1 MCLSEKY
8 IPQFAMQFPGLRMD
22 QDLWARPIQSGCL
35 SRSAFWSKCPVATTN
50 EDWNEDLL
58 REATLGNF
66 KISYTTSPYLPL
78 LTPLTASQHIL
89 PHLFPAKTLG
99 NKSDIYSAL
108 NAKAGPWFWFTL
120 DKIFSLKLLV
130 FREKTNK
137 TSPVATGNSLCTCLS
152 SLGLEADKLFFL
164 LSESPTTC
172 LCAFPN
178 DLTLFSPPHHQPATS
193 NHCLSLSTQ
202 TQSISDLMSQWSLL
216 KGLHRKHLML
226 CCFLL

>member
-22 QDLWARPIQSGCL
+22 QDFWARPIQSGCL
-35 SRSAFWSKCPVATTN
+35 SRSVFWSKCPVAATN

-66 KISYTTSPYLPL
+66 QISYTTSPYLPL

-108 NAKAGPWFWFTL
+108 NAKAGHWLLVHTGQN
-120 DKIFSLKLLV
+120 IFSEITCFQGKNQQNFPCSYRKQSLHLLV
-130 FREKTNK
+130 FPR
-137 TSPVATGNSLCTCLS
+137 SGS
-152 SLGLEADKLFFL
+152 
-164 LSESPTTC
+164 
-172 LCAFPN
+172 
-178 DLTLFSPPHHQPATS
+178 
-193 NHCLSLSTQ
+193 
-202 TQSISDLMSQWSLL
+202 W
-216 KGLHRKHLML
+216 
-226 CCFLL
+226 